1 VVLSSS
7 ALENSVDSLD
17 NTAIKREKLRQG
29 RKVALLACYPLRDA
43 AMPPQFIS
51 NHGMRMVEATL
62 RASELDGLEVKVW
75 DLQHTDEEAL
85 SEELLNFDPD
95 IIGFSAFMWSFD
107 LFVAVA
113 ERLKRDDPRRL
124 IVFGGPSARPSMF
137 ALLPY
142 QRAKQFIDVLVI
154 NEGETAFT
162 EIVSA
167 RDRSLSEL
175 QAIFGLAIPAIHGWI
190 ETPERPLADLSDLAS
205 PYKMGLVPQGG
216 IGVLQTYRGCP
227 FTCSFCEWGT
237 LESPKRVR
245 NSVDLCEEFAA
256 MDANGIRG
264 SLLVDAGLNLNPH
277 GFRNLMKAAEQ
288 SRFFQDKY
296 LISEVY
302 PAKVKDEHLEFLS
315 MVGTPL
321 VGIGLQSFDNKVLS
335 HVERAYDEARFE
347 KTLQDLRDVSSVAI
361 EIILGLP
368 GDTPENFRKSF
379 ERARSLPCALRV
391 YHCVVLPSALMV
403 RAPENYKMT
412 FDPYS
417 LKMEACLGWEPGSL
431 QKEIDFITERAVLEG
446 GETGQYFWVFPPPH
460 YR

>member
-1 VVLSSS
+1 MISHPKGSH
-7 ALENSVDSLD
+7 
-17 NTAIKREKLRQG
+17 LRGG
-29 RKVALLACYPLRDA
+29 RRVALVACYPLRDA

-62 RASELDGLEVKVW
+62 RASQLSGLGVKVW
-75 DLQHTDEEAL
+75 DLTEADQDQL
-85 SEELLNFDPD
+85 VQELLEFDPD
-95 IIGFSAFMWSFD
+95 VIGFSAFMWSFD
-107 LFVAVA
+107 LFVQVA
-113 ERLKRDDPRRL
+113 KQLKDSDPTRL

-137 ALLPY
+137 KLPPY
-142 QRAKQFIDVLVI
+142 VSAKACVDVLVI
-154 NEGETAFT
+154 NEGETAFR
-162 EIVSA
+162 EIVEA
-167 RDRSLSEL
+167 VDRSVSML
-175 QAIFGLAIPAIHGWI
+175 QQIDGLAIPAISGWI

-205 PYKMGLVPQGG
+205 PYKMGLVPKGG

-245 NSVDLCEEFAA
+245 TVEDLCEEFEA
-256 MDANGIRG
+256 MDDNGIRG

-277 GFRNLMKAAEQ
+277 GFKNLLEAAKR
-288 SRFFQDKY
+288 SRFFEDKY

-315 MVGTPL
+315 LVGMPL
-321 VGIGLQSFDNKVLS
+321 VGIGLQSFDNEVLS

-347 KTLQDLRDVSSVAI
+347 KTLQNLRDVASVAI

-368 GDTPENFRKSF
+368 GDSPENFRKTF

-403 RAPENYKMT
+403 RAPENYAME
-412 FDPYS
+412 FDHYS
-417 LKMEACLGWEPGSL
+417 LKMEACLGWTREAL
-431 QKEIDFITERAVLEG
+431 QKEVDYITERAVAEG
-446 GETGQYFWVFPPPH
+446 GETGQYFWVFSPPH
-460 YR
+460 

>member
-1 VVLSSS
+1 MSSS
-7 ALENSVDSLD
+7 SHLSASRS
-17 NTAIKREKLRQG
+17 G
-29 RKVALLACYPLRDA
+29 RRVALVACYPLRDA

-62 RASELDGLEVKVW
+62 RASELSGLDVKVW
-75 DLQHTDEEAL
+75 DLSEAEGEQL
-85 SEELLNFDPD
+85 VRELLEFDPD
-95 IIGFSAFMWSFD
+95 VVGFSAFMWSFD
-107 LFVAVA
+107 LFVQIA
-113 ERLKRDDPRRL
+113 RQLKEDDPTRL

-137 ALLPY
+137 KLPPY
-142 QRAKQFIDVLVI
+142 QSAKKHIDVLVI
-154 NEGETAFT
+154 SEGETAFR
-162 EIVSA
+162 EIVEA
-167 RDRSLSEL
+167 VDRSVSAL
-175 QAIFGLAIPAIHGWI
+175 QKIDGLAMPAISGWL

-205 PYKMGLVPQGG
+205 PYKMGLVPKGG

-245 NSVDLCEEFAA
+245 SVEDLCEEFAA
-256 MDANGIRG
+256 MDDNGIRG

-277 GFRNLMKAAEQ
+277 GFKNLLEAARK
-288 SRFFQDKY
+288 SGFFEDKY

-315 MVGTPL
+315 MVGMPL
-321 VGIGLQSFDNKVLS
+321 VGIGLQSFDNEVLS

-347 KTLQDLRDVSSVAI
+347 KTLQNLRDVASVAI

-368 GDTPENFRKSF
+368 GDSPENFRKTF

-403 RAPENYKMT
+403 RAPENYAME
-412 FDPYS
+412 FDYHS
-417 LKMEACLGWEPGSL
+417 LKMEACLGWSREEL
-431 QKEIDFITERAVLEG
+431 QAEVDFVTERAIAEG
-446 GETGQYFWVFPPPH
+446 GETGQYFWVFSPPQ
-460 YR
+460 

>member
-1 VVLSSS
+1 MVLSSS
-7 ALENSVDSLD
+7 ELGRPAVSLAD
-17 NTAIKREKLRQG
+17 HTIKRQELRKG
-29 RKVALLACYPLRDA
+29 RRVALLACYPLRDA

-62 RASELDGLEVKVW
+62 RASELDGLEVRVW
-75 DLQHTDEEAL
+75 DLQHTETDAL
-85 SEELLNFDPD
+85 TQELLDYDPD
-95 IIGFSAFMWSFD
+95 VIGFSAFMWSFD
-107 LFVAVA
+107 MFISVA

-124 IVFGGPSARPSMF
+124 IVFGGPSARASMF

-142 QRAKQFIDVLVI
+142 QRAKEFVDVLVI

-162 EIVSA
+162 EIVTA
-167 RDRSLSEL
+167 KDRSISQL
-175 QAIFGLAIPAIHGWI
+175 QTIFGLAIPAIHGWI
-190 ETPERPLADLSDLAS
+190 ETPERPLADLSELAS
-205 PYKMGLVPQGG
+205 PYKMGLVPKGG

-245 NSVDLCEEFAA
+245 NSDDLCEEFAA
-256 MDANGIRG
+256 MEANGIRG

-277 GFRNLMKAAEQ
+277 GFKNLMKAAEQ
-288 SRFFQDKY
+288 SRFFEDKY

-417 LKMEACLGWEPGSL
+417 LKMQSCLGWTAESL
-431 QKEIDFITERAVLEG
+431 QQEMDFVTERAAVEHG
-446 GETGQYFWVFPPPH
+446 DVGEYFWVFPPPH
-460 YR
+460 YL